1 LSRFGKL
8 LFDIY
13 VNGSA
18 GPFQGNIFDGSLM
31 HREKE
36 RMCVCLL
43 SPFLNTG
50 SFFPTLPPQ
59 LPIPTILIVQAFI
72 IFFSLV
78 HPSSSIFCMLC
89 AVIFASSIATSSI
102 VLMEF
107 CVSRLFDLCNS
118 IKILVIVIF

>member
-1 LSRFGKL
+1 
-8 LFDIY
+8 
-13 VNGSA
+13 
-18 GPFQGNIFDGSLM
+18 
-31 HREKE
+31 
-36 RMCVCLL
+36 MCVCLL

-78 HPSSSIFCMLC
+78 HPSSSIFCMLY

-102 VLMEF
+102 VMEF
-107 CVSRLFDLCNS
+107 CVSQLFDLCNS
-118 IKILVIVIF
+118 IKILFVVFFLNFF